1 MAIGYA
7 ISIALSGKAKNIQL
21 AGFDGYNKSDSD
33 IDNTEDILR
42 LLIKNSQKIK
52 ITSLTKTKFKYLR
65 YLSHKKNKF

>member
-1 MAIGYA
+1 MRLAL
-7 ISIALSGKAKNIQL
+7 ALSGKAKNIQL

-52 ITSLTKTKFKYLR
+52 KLQV
-65 YLSHKKNKF
+65 